1 MAKVVSILS
10 KKKDQLK
17 EYKRIQ
23 NEKFDKKISDTQKKK
38 EVFNAEIDARIAEIK
53 DWP

>member
-23 NEKFDKKISDTQKKK
+23 NEKYDKKIADTQKAK
-38 EVFNAEIDARIAEIK
+38 EDFNAEIDKRIAELK
-53 DWP
+53 D

>member
-1 MAKVVSILS
+1 MSRVASILS
-10 KKKDQLK
+10 EKKEQLK

-38 EVFNAEIDARIAEIK
+38 EAFNVEIDARIAEIK
-53 DWP
+53 D